1 MNNEE
6 KILLMLTNLTERQNT
21 TEKMLTNLTEKV
33 SNLEKGQDELRQ
45 GQESIERRTTKT
57 EIMIENTIIPSI
69 QILKEGQLTIQ
80 NQIKRIS
87 VIDAMQDDIA
97 TLKTAVKFLSQ
108 EVDKL
113 QKVM

>member
-6 KILLMLTNLTERQNT
+6 KILQMLTHLTERQDT
-21 TEKMLTNLTEKV
+21 TEKMLTHLTEKV
-33 SNLEKGQDELRQ
+33 TNLEQGQDKLR
-45 GQESIERRTTKT
+45 EDVTKIQIT
-57 EIMIENTIIPSI
+57 QENTIIPSI

-80 NQIKRIS
+80 NQIKKLS

-97 TLKTAVKFLSQ
+97 MLKTAVKFLSQ

-113 QKVM
+113 QKAI

>member
-6 KILLMLTNLTERQNT
+6 KILQMLI
-21 TEKMLTNLTEKV
+21 NLTEKV
-33 SNLEKGQDELRQ
+33 TKLEQ
-45 GQESIERRTTKT
+45 GQNELQQDVTKIEKRVTKT
-57 EIMIENTIIPSI
+57 DLTIENTIIPSI

-80 NQIKRIS
+80 NQIKKLS

-108 EVDKL
+108 ELDKL
-113 QKVM
+113 QKAM